1 MGVIIGIIVLG
12 IGIGLAAFFIV
23 RNQLA
28 PKKIA
33 RLEQLLKQGKGP
45 AAIRVAKQMLARN
58 QRDAQVHYLLGNAYQ
73 LDNKP
78 ELALMEY
85 RTVNELGVFD
95 AVVPEIEFRRKIAEL
110 FMRFN
115 QPEEA
120 LKEYLLLVQKEP
132 NEAENYYRIGLLF
145 ESRNKAGKALGY
157 FRKAIELKPGHGHA
171 HLRLG
176 TILYRAKRFPDAKQH
191 LEKALRFQPE
201 AYEAHYFLGRIL
213 KDSRDYAAALEAFER
228 AAKATDYRQKAH
240 IERGT
245 CYMEMNNLERAI
257 SELERA
263 ITLHNDQTVGDTLW
277 AHYFAATCYERT
289 RRIERAIDHWEAI
302 YAREPGFQD
311 VAEKLAN
318 YAELRE
324 DDNVKDF
331 MTESQENYRELCRK
345 ATAVMG
351 LAVQSIDDVPDGVS
365 IVAVESSSDWRA
377 TRKQPRLVWFLRVA
391 EVIEE
396 RTVRELHEAMR
407 QQNLARAM
415 LVVSSTYSRSALD
428 FAESRPIELY
438 NREKLQEI
446 LKRVK

>member
-1 MGVIIGIIVLG
+1 MIIGIIVLG

-33 RLEQLLKQGKGP
+33 RLEQLLKQGKGN

-58 QRDAQVHYLLGNAYQ
+58 QRDAQVHYLLGKAYMA
-73 LDNKP
+73 DNKP

-95 AVVPEIEFRRKIAEL
+95 AIVPEVPFRRQIAEL

-213 KDSRDYAAALEAFER
+213 KDGRDYAAALEEFER
-228 AAKATDYRQKAH
+228 AAKASDYRQKAH

-263 ITLHNDQTVGDTLW
+263 ITFANETHPGDTLW
-277 AHYFAATCYERT
+277 AHYFVATCYERT
-289 RRIERAIDHWEAI
+289 RRIERAIDHWEEI
-302 YAREPGFQD
+302 YRKESAFQD

-331 MTESQENYRELCRK
+331 MTASQEAFREVCRS
-345 ATAVMG
+345 ATAALG
-351 LAVQSIDDVPDGVS
+351 LAVQSIDDLGDGVS
-365 IVAVESSSDWRA
+365 IVAVEASSDWRA

-391 EVIEE
+391 EAIEE
-396 RTVRELHEAMR
+396 KTVRELHEAMR
-407 QQNLARAM
+407 SQNLARAM
-415 LVVSSTYSRSALD
+415 MIASSSYKRSATE
-428 FAESRPIELY
+428 FAESRPIELL

-446 LKRVK
+446 LKRIS